1 VSQPISKKPWLF
13 IISGFLAGTLA
24 GLVLLD
30 IIGVLDIR
38 SLFPGSTSESQEGAA
53 SYEIGSPAPDFVL
66 EDLSGNPVK
75 LSELKGRLVVL
86 NFWATWCTPC
96 RTEMPEFQEIYQQNE
111 QDLVVLGINL
121 EQSPGEIQEFISQLK
136 VTYPILLDT
145 DGLVSR
151 LYKVIQLPNTYFI
164 DRQGILRV
172 RHIGFLSSDQFQ
184 EYLDK
189 VGVSE

>member
-1 VSQPISKKPWLF
+1 VSQPTSKKPWLF

-30 IIGVLDIR
+30 IIGVLNIR
-38 SLFPGSTSESQEGAA
+38 SLLPGAVSGSQVGAES
-53 SYEIGSPAPDFVL
+53 SEIGSPAPDFVL

-75 LSELKGRLVVL
+75 LSDLRGRLVVL

-96 RTEMPEFQEIYQQNE
+96 RTEMPEFQEIYQRNE

-121 EQSPGEIQEFISQLK
+121 EENPGDIQDFVSPLNI
-136 VTYPILLDT
+136 TYPILLDKE
-145 DGLVSR
+145 GLVSR
-151 LYKVIQLPNTYFI
+151 QYKVIQLPNTYFI
-164 DRQGILRV
+164 DRQGILRI

-184 EYLDK
+184 EYLDR

>member
-1 VSQPISKKPWLF
+1 MSQPTSKKPWVF

-38 SLFPGSTSESQEGAA
+38 SLFPGSTGGSQFGAA
-53 SYEIGSPAPDFVL
+53 SSEIGSPAPDFVL

-75 LSELKGRLVVL
+75 LSDLKGRLVVL

-96 RTEMPEFQEIYQQNE
+96 RTEMPEFQEIYQQN
-111 QDLVVLGINL
+111 QPDLVVLGINL
-121 EQSPGEIQEFISQLK
+121 EQSSGEIQDFISQLSI
-136 VTYPILLDT
+136 TYPILLDNK
-145 DGLVSR
+145 GQVSR

-164 DRQGILRV
+164 DRQGILRI
-172 RHIGFLSSDQFQ
+172 RHIGFLSSNQFQ
-184 EYLDK
+184 EYLDR

>member
-1 VSQPISKKPWLF
+1 MSQPISKKPWLF

-38 SLFPGSTSESQEGAA
+38 SLFPGSTSKSQEGAA

-96 RTEMPEFQEIYQQNE
+96 RTEIPEFQEIYQQNE

-172 RHIGFLSSDQFQ
+172 RHIGFLSSVQFQ

>member
-1 VSQPISKKPWLF
+1 MSQHTSKKPWLF

-38 SLFPGSTSESQEGAA
+38 SFFSDSTGGSQVGAA
-53 SYEIGSPAPDFVL
+53 SPDIGSPAPDFVL

-75 LSELKGRLVVL
+75 LSDLKGRLVVL

-96 RTEMPEFQEIYQQNE
+96 RTEMPEFQEIYQQN
-111 QDLVVLGINL
+111 QPDLVVLGINL
-121 EQSPGEIQEFISQLK
+121 EEPPSDIQDFVSPLNI
-136 VTYPILLDT
+136 TYPILLDN
-145 DGLVSR
+145 DGLVSK

-164 DRQGILRV
+164 DRDGIIRI
-172 RHIGFLSSDQFQ
+172 RHIGLLSSDQFQ
-184 EYLDK
+184 EYLDR

>member
-1 VSQPISKKPWLF
+1 MSQTTSKKPWLF

-38 SLFPGSTSESQEGAA
+38 SLIPGSAGGSQTGAA
-53 SYEIGSPAPDFVL
+53 SFEIGSPAPDFVL

-75 LSELKGRLVVL
+75 LSDLKGRLVVL

-96 RTEMPEFQEIYQQNE
+96 RTEMPEFQEIYQQYE
-111 QDLVVLGINL
+111 PELVVLGINL
-121 EQSPGEIQEFISQLK
+121 EQSPGEIQDFISPLSIS
-136 VTYPILLDT
+136 YPILLDK

-164 DRQGILRV
+164 DHEGIIRI
-172 RHIGFLSSDQFQ
+172 RHIGFLSSDQFH
-184 EYLDK
+184 EYLDR

>member
-1 VSQPISKKPWLF
+1 VSQPTSKKPWLF

-30 IIGVLDIR
+30 IIGVLNIR
-38 SLFPGSTSESQEGAA
+38 SLLPGAVSGSQVGAES
-53 SYEIGSPAPDFVL
+53 SEIGSPAPDFVL

-75 LSELKGRLVVL
+75 LSDLRGRLVVL

-96 RTEMPEFQEIYQQNE
+96 RTEMPEFQEIYQRNE

-121 EQSPGEIQEFISQLK
+121 EESPSDIQDFVSPLNI
-136 VTYPILLDT
+136 TYPILLDKE
-145 DGLVSR
+145 GLVSR

-164 DRQGILRV
+164 DRQGILRI

-184 EYLDK
+184 EYLDR

>member
-1 VSQPISKKPWLF
+1 VSQPTSKKPWLF

-30 IIGVLDIR
+30 IIGVLNIR
-38 SLFPGSTSESQEGAA
+38 SLLPGAVSGSQVGAES
-53 SYEIGSPAPDFVL
+53 SEIGSPAPDFVL

-75 LSELKGRLVVL
+75 LSDLRGRLVVL

-96 RTEMPEFQEIYQQNE
+96 RTEMPEFQEIYQRNE

-121 EQSPGEIQEFISQLK
+121 EEPSGDIQDFVSPLNI
-136 VTYPILLDT
+136 TYPILLDN
-145 DGLVSR
+145 DGLVSK

-164 DRQGILRV
+164 DRDGIIRI

-184 EYLDK
+184 EYLDR

>member
-1 VSQPISKKPWLF
+1 MKPWLF
-13 IISGFLAGTLA
+13 IISGFLAGTVA

-30 IIGVLDIR
+30 LIGVLDIL
-38 SLFPGSTSESQEGAA
+38 SLFPGSARESQVGAA

-75 LSELKGRLVVL
+75 LSDLKGKLVVL

-111 QDLVVLGINL
+111 ADLVVLGINL
-121 EQSPGEIQEFISQLK
+121 EQTSSDIQDFITQLSI
-136 VTYPILLDT
+136 TYPILLDL
-145 DGLVSR
+145 DGKVSK

-164 DRQGILRV
+164 DRQGILRI

-184 EYLDK
+184 EYLDR

>member
-1 VSQPISKKPWLF
+1 M
-13 IISGFLAGTLA
+13 
-24 GLVLLD
+24 LLD
-30 IIGVLDIR
+30 IIGVLNIR
-38 SLFPGSTSESQEGAA
+38 SLLPGAVSGSQVGAES
-53 SYEIGSPAPDFVL
+53 SEIGSPAPDFVL
-66 EDLSGNPVK
+66 EDLSGNLVK
-75 LSELKGRLVVL
+75 LSDLKGRLVVL

-96 RTEMPEFQEIYQQNE
+96 RTEMPEFQEIYQRNE

-121 EQSPGEIQEFISQLK
+121 EESPGDIQDFVSPLNI
-136 VTYPILLDT
+136 TYPILLDK

-164 DRQGILRV
+164 DRQGILRI

-184 EYLDK
+184 EYLDR

>member
-1 VSQPISKKPWLF
+1 VSQPTSKKPWLF

-30 IIGVLDIR
+30 IIGVLNIR
-38 SLFPGSTSESQEGAA
+38 SLLPGAVSGSQVGAES
-53 SYEIGSPAPDFVL
+53 SEIGSPAPDFVL

-75 LSELKGRLVVL
+75 LSDLRGRLVVL

-96 RTEMPEFQEIYQQNE
+96 RTEMPEFQEIYQRNE

-121 EQSPGEIQEFISQLK
+121 EESPSDIQDFVSPLNI
-136 VTYPILLDT
+136 TYPILLDKE
-145 DGLVSR
+145 GLVSR
-151 LYKVIQLPNTYFI
+151 QYKVIQLPNTYFI
-164 DRQGILRV
+164 DRQGIFRI
-172 RHIGFLSSDQFQ
+172 RHIGFLSSNQFQ
-184 EYLDK
+184 EYLDR

>member
-1 VSQPISKKPWLF
+1 MSQPTSKKPWLF

-38 SLFPGSTSESQEGAA
+38 SLFPGSTGGSQVGAA
-53 SYEIGSPAPDFVL
+53 SSEIGSPAPDFVL

-75 LSELKGRLVVL
+75 LSDLKGRLVVL

-96 RTEMPEFQEIYQQNE
+96 RTEMPEFQEIYQQN
-111 QDLVVLGINL
+111 QPDLVVLGINL
-121 EQSPGEIQEFISQLK
+121 EQSSGEIQDFVSQLSI
-136 VTYPILLDT
+136 TYPILLDN

-164 DRQGILRV
+164 DRHGILRI
-172 RHIGFLSSDQFQ
+172 RHIGFLSSNQFQ
-184 EYLDK
+184 EYLDR

>member
-1 VSQPISKKPWLF
+1 
-13 IISGFLAGTLA
+13 
-24 GLVLLD
+24 
-30 IIGVLDIR
+30 
-38 SLFPGSTSESQEGAA
+38 
-53 SYEIGSPAPDFVL
+53 
-66 EDLSGNPVK
+66 
-75 LSELKGRLVVL
+75 
-86 NFWATWCTPC
+86 
-96 RTEMPEFQEIYQQNE
+96 MPEFQEIYQQNE